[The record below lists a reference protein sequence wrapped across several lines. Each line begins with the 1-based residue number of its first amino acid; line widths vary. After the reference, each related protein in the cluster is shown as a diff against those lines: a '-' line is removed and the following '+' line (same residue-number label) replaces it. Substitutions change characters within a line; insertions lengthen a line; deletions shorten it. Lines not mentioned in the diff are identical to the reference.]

1 MSAAPVKARGRFFDT
16 FINITAYG
24 ASKELL
30 KEAFAM
36 CSEYNSALS
45 RFEKGSDV
53 WLLNNAGGKAVT
65 VGPDTAEI
73 IKTALEISRLTG
85 GAFDISIGS
94 ASSLWNFTDGK
105 EQLPDEAALEKAAAS
120 ANYESIVCK
129 GSSAVLA
136 PGQKIDLG
144 GIAKGYI
151 AGEIAAHLKDNGV
164 ESAILDFG
172 GDIVTIGSKPDG
184 TPWSVGLRR
193 PFAED
198 PDEIWA
204 LLPSADEAIVTS
216 GTDRRGFDHAGSWQH
231 HILDRLT
238 GKPVVND
245 LLSVTVCADDPMRAD
260 ALATA
265 FFVLGE
271 KDGPPLARELGVG
284 AVFLKNDG
292 SAVCTP
298 DIVERLRIVKK

>member
-1 MSAAPVKARGRFFDT
+1 MSAPVKARGRFFDT

-24 ASKELL
+24 VSKDAV
-30 KEAFAM
+30 KEAFAL

-45 RFEKGSDV
+45 RFEKDSDV

-85 GAFDISIGS
+85 GAFDISVGS

-129 GSSAVLA
+129 GSSVVLA

-151 AGEIAAHLKDNGV
+151 AGEIAEFLKENGAA
-164 ESAILDFG
+164 SAILDFG
-172 GDIVTIGSKPDG
+172 GDIITIGSKPDG
-184 TPWSVGLRR
+184 SPWNVGLRR
-193 PFAED
+193 PFSEAD
-198 PDEIWA
+198 DDIWA
-204 LLPSADEAIVTS
+204 VIGSENEAVVTS
-216 GTDRRGFDHAGSWQH
+216 GVDRRGFEHGGAWQH
-231 HILDRLT
+231 HILDRRT

-245 LLSVTVCADDPMRAD
+245 LLSVTVCTDDPMRAD

-265 FFVLGE
+265 FFVLGAE
-271 KDGPPLARELGVG
+271 RGSVLAGKLGAG

-298 DIVERLRIVKK
+298 DMIKRLRIRKK